1 MDDEPTSKRKNV
13 RFSHVELL
21 VCRKLYPHFETM
33 RQALPH
39 RSMAA
44 IKSQCQLMGL
54 TRPDHKWTHEEIER
68 LRALYPSTPPS
79 EIAKEFPF
87 ATLGMLRT
95 QANKHGIYR
104 LTKRRQ

>member
-1 MDDEPTSKRKNV
+1 MNDESTPKKNV

-21 VCRKLYPHFETM
+21 VCRKLYPNFETI

-44 IKSQCQLMGL
+44 IKSQCQQMGL
-54 TRPDHKWTHEEIER
+54 TRPDHRWTHKEIER
-68 LRALYPSTPPS
+68 LRVLYPSTPLS

-87 ATLGMLRT
+87 ATLGMLRA

-104 LTKRRQ
+104 SITREK